1 MLHYETIEPT
11 TLGLLKQ
18 LQDIPLLSKTRL
30 VGGTSLALQIG
41 HRKSIDIDLFG
52 KIECEQYELVDA
64 LSDLGQLS
72 ILKESKNIHV
82 YQLNGV
88 KLDIVNYKYPW
99 IKPIVIEDN
108 LRLADIKDIAA
119 MKITAIIGRGTKKD
133 FIDLAFLLDI
143 LSLDEILISYE
154 TKYPEASRFLAMKS
168 MAYFDDAEAEPMP
181 YMLKEKSWDDIKEK
195 ILRKMYQ
202 SN

>member
-41 HRKSIDIDLFG
+41 HLKSIDLFG
-52 KIECEQYELVDA
+52 EIECEQYELVDA

-88 KLDIVNYKYPW
+88 KLDIVNYKY
-99 IKPIVIEDN
+99 
-108 LRLADIKDIAA
+108 L
-119 MKITAIIGRGTKKD
+119 G
-133 FIDLAFLLDI
+133 
-143 LSLDEILISYE
+143 
-154 TKYPEASRFLAMKS
+154 
-168 MAYFDDAEAEPMP
+168 
-181 YMLKEKSWDDIKEK
+181 
-195 ILRKMYQ
+195 
-202 SN
+202 

>member
-11 TLGLLKQ
+11 TLGLLRQ

-52 KIECEQYELVDA
+52 EIDCDQYELVDA
-64 LSDLGQLS
+64 LSDFGKLT

-88 KLDIVNYKYPW
+88 KIDIVNYKYPW
-99 IKPIVIEDN
+99 INPMLVEDN

-119 MKITAIIGRGTKKD
+119 MKITALIGRGTKKD

-143 LSLDEILISYE
+143 FSLDEIFNLYE
-154 TKYPEASRFLAMKS
+154 KKYPEASRFMAMKS
-168 MAYFDDAEAEPMP
+168 IAYFDDAEQEPMP
-181 YMLKEKSWDDIKEK
+181 FMLKEKSWNDIKK
-195 ILRKMYQ
+195 RILKEI
-202 SN
+202 

>member
-1 MLHYETIEPT
+1 MLHYNTIEPA
-11 TLGLLKQ
+11 TLELLRQ
-18 LQDIPLLSKTRL
+18 LQDIPFLSNTRL

-52 KIECEQYELVDA
+52 EIDCEQYELVDA
-64 LSDLGQLS
+64 LSDLGKLT

-82 YQLNGV
+82 YQLNEV

-99 IKPIVIEDN
+99 IKPIVIENN
-108 LRLADIKDIAA
+108 LRLANIEDIAA

-143 LSLDEILISYE
+143 FSLDEILNLYE
-154 TKYPEASRFLAMKS
+154 KKYPEASRFMALKS
-168 MAYFDDAEAEPMP
+168 ITYFDDAETEPMP
-181 YMLKEKSWDDIKEK
+181 YMLEEKSWNDIKEK
-195 ILRKMYQ
+195 ILKEI
-202 SN
+202 

>member
-119 MKITAIIGRGTKKD
+119 MKITAIIFSSKR
-133 FIDLAFLLDI
+133 
-143 LSLDEILISYE
+143 
-154 TKYPEASRFLAMKS
+154 
-168 MAYFDDAEAEPMP
+168 
-181 YMLKEKSWDDIKEK
+181 
-195 ILRKMYQ
+195 
-202 SN
+202 

>member
-11 TLGLLKQ
+11 TLGLLRQ
-18 LQDIPLLSKTRL
+18 LQDIPLLSNTRL

-52 KIECEQYELVDA
+52 EIDCDQYELVDA
-64 LSDLGQLS
+64 LSDFGKLT

-88 KLDIVNYKYPW
+88 KIDIVNYKYPW
-99 IKPIVIEDN
+99 INPMLVEDN

-119 MKITAIIGRGTKKD
+119 MKITALIGRGTKKD

-143 LSLDEILISYE
+143 FSLNEIFNLYE
-154 TKYPEASRFLAMKS
+154 KKYPEASRFMAMKS
-168 MAYFDDAEAEPMP
+168 IAYFDDAEQEPMP
-181 YMLKEKSWDDIKEK
+181 FMLKEKSWNDIKK
-195 ILRKMYQ
+195 RILKEI
-202 SN
+202 

>member
-11 TLGLLKQ
+11 TLGLLRQ
-18 LQDIPLLSKTRL
+18 LQDIPLLSNTRL

-52 KIECEQYELVDA
+52 EIDSDQYELVDA
-64 LSDLGQLS
+64 LSDFGKLT

-88 KLDIVNYKYPW
+88 KIDIVNYKYPW
-99 IKPIVIEDN
+99 INPMLVEDN

-119 MKITAIIGRGTKKD
+119 MKITALIGRGTKKD

-143 LSLDEILISYE
+143 FSLNEIFNLYE
-154 TKYPEASRFLAMKS
+154 KKYPEASRFMAMKS
-168 MAYFDDAEAEPMP
+168 IAYFDDAEQEPMP
-181 YMLKEKSWDDIKEK
+181 FMLKEKSWNDIKK
-195 ILRKMYQ
+195 QILKEI
-202 SN
+202 

>member
-1 MLHYETIEPT
+1 MLYYETIEPA
-11 TLGLLKQ
+11 TLELLRQ
-18 LQDIPLLSKTRL
+18 LQEVPLLSKTHL

-52 KIECEQYELVDA
+52 EIDCEQYELVDA
-64 LSDLGQLS
+64 LSDFGKLT

-82 YQLNGV
+82 YQLDGV

-99 IKPIVIEDN
+99 IKPIIVEDN
-108 LRLADIKDIAA
+108 LRLSGMEDIAA

-143 LSLDEILISYE
+143 FSLDEILNFYNE
-154 TKYPEASRFLAMKS
+154 KYPEASRFMAMKS
-168 MAYFDDAEAEPMP
+168 ISYFDDAESDPMP
-181 YMLKEKSWDDIKEK
+181 YMLKEASWNDIKNR
-195 ILRKMYQ
+195 ILREI
-202 SN
+202 